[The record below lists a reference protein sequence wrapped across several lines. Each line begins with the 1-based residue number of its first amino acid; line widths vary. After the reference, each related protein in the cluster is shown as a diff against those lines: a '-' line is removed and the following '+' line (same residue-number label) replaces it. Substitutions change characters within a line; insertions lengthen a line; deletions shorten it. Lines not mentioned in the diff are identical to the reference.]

1 MSPTTSGGPSVR
13 RAVRADA
20 RRIAEINVAAWQA
33 AYDGQMPADFL
44 RSLGVEARE
53 IAWRSM
59 LESDVDDRAP
69 AWVAVAGNEVIGYL
83 ASGPARNEAVS
94 TSDAEV
100 YAIYVHPQNW
110 RSGAGRRL
118 MATAIDEWT
127 ARGAASL
134 ILWVLEANAAASSF
148 YDSQGWRPDGGRQE
162 IDLGGFAVVEVRYRR
177 PIAHPS

>member
-162 IDLGGFAVVEVRYRR
+162 IHLGGCAVVEVRYRR